1 MQREQ
6 ARIRTGEPLR
16 WTIIGCRLGSQRRR
30 ARLRFMP
37 TDCGFQPV
45 IGRLPQ
51 ISQDRAKWGL
61 HSPRNR
67 RTRSRRRRNG
77 PILARYDR
85 GMQSAGRRVP
95 QPLAPGELDLPI
107 RAVMPELARG
117 TAALGRLGITTPRQA
132 LFYLPFRYDDF
143 SDLRPLGDLAADEK
157 QSARV
162 RVVSVEVEPGF
173 RRRPQRVIAQLSDL
187 SGTAEAI
194 WFGRRYVE
202 RRLEPGAEIVVS
214 GKVTFRGWRPQFTSP
229 EFSPVGH
236 ASVHTARVV
245 PVYRLAGGVTQRRVR
260 ELLARVLERA
270 LPAVD
275 DPLQDAERG
284 DLVPLADALH
294 AAHFPEEAADV
305 AGALDRLAHD
315 ELLALQLAMAQARA
329 ARAGLQ
335 AARVEIGADELA
347 ALLAALPF
355 ELTGDQRRAVDEIVA
370 DLALDQPMRRL
381 LQGDVGSGKTAVA
394 AVALAG
400 VVRAGWQAVL
410 MAPTEILARQHHL
423 GLAPL
428 LDALGVR
435 AEFLS
440 GSLSPA
446 VKGSIHDA
454 IEAGEAEVVIGTH
467 AVISEA
473 VTFRRLGLA
482 VVDEQHRFGVSQR
495 AALQAKGAGR
505 EPHLLALTATPIP
518 RTLALTFYADL
529 AISSI
534 HELPPGRRSIRTE
547 IRDRRAL
554 PKIEAFLASEA
565 AAGRQAFVVVP
576 LVAESE
582 ALSAASAEAEVERLR
597 AVLPGLRI
605 GIVHGQQRADD
616 RDATMAAFAA
626 GAMDLLVAT
635 TVIEVGIDVPNASVM
650 LVEDADRFGLAQLH
664 QLRGRVG
671 RGADQSFC
679 ILLTDAVDERSRERL
694 EVVRSSNDGF
704 AIAEADLR
712 LRGAGNLLGTRQS
725 GLPPLRVAS
734 LFEPRHLALAERAG
748 KLAQAI
754 VASDPGL
761 ASRPE
766 LVRLRDDFAAVE
778 DEGDAA

>member
-1 MQREQ
+1 M
-6 ARIRTGEPLR
+6 
-16 WTIIGCRLGSQRRR
+16 
-30 ARLRFMP
+30 
-37 TDCGFQPV
+37 
-45 IGRLPQ
+45 
-51 ISQDRAKWGL
+51 
-61 HSPRNR
+61 
-67 RTRSRRRRNG
+67 
-77 PILARYDR
+77 LARYDR
-85 GMQSAGRRVP
+85 RMQSAGRR
-95 QPLAPGELDLPI
+95 APTPPAAGDLDQQI
-107 RAVMPELARG
+107 RAVLAELARG
-117 TAALGRLGITTPRQA
+117 AAALRRLGIATPRQA

-143 SDLRPLGDLAADEK
+143 SDLRPLGELVADEK

-162 RVVSVEVEPGF
+162 QVVDVTLEPGF
-173 RRRPQRVIAQLSDL
+173 GRRPQRVIAQLSDR

-194 WFGRRYVE
+194 WFGRRFIE

-214 GKVTFRGWRPQFTSP
+214 GKVAFRGWRPQFISP

-236 ASVHTARVV
+236 ESIHTARVV
-245 PVYRLAGGVTQRRVR
+245 PIYRLAGGVTQRRVR
-260 ELLARVLERA
+260 ELLARILERA

-275 DPLQDAERG
+275 DPLRVAERG
-284 DLVPLADALH
+284 DLPSLADALR

-305 AGALDRLAHD
+305 AGALDRLAFD

-329 ARAGLQ
+329 GRADLR
-335 AARVEIGADELA
+335 AARVSIGLKELSE
-347 ALLAALPF
+347 LVAALPF
-355 ELTGDQRRAVDEIVA
+355 RLTADQRRAIDEIVE
-370 DLALDQPMRRL
+370 DLASEQPMRRL

-400 VVRAGWQAVL
+400 VVRAGSQAAL

-428 LDALGVR
+428 LEGLGVH

-440 GSLSPA
+440 GSLSVSA
-446 VKGSIHDA
+446 KRRIHDA

-473 VTFRRLGLA
+473 VTFQRLGLA
-482 VVDEQHRFGVSQR
+482 VVDEQHRFGVAQR
-495 AALQAKGAGR
+495 AALQAKGSGL

-529 AISSI
+529 ALSTIR
-534 HELPPGRRSIRTE
+534 ELPPGRRSIRTE
-547 IRDRRAL
+547 LRDRSAL
-554 PKIEAFLASEA
+554 PRIEAFLASEA
-565 AAGRQAFVVVP
+565 AAGRQSFVVVP
-576 LVAESE
+576 LIAESE
-582 ALSAASAEAEVERLR
+582 ALSVASAEAEVERLR
-597 AVLPGLRI
+597 QALPALRI
-605 GIVHGQQRADD
+605 GLVHGQQRADD

-626 GAMDLLVAT
+626 GELDLLVAT

-650 LVEDADRFGLAQLH
+650 LIEDAERFGLAQLH

-671 RGADQSFC
+671 RGEQQSFC
-679 ILLTDAVDERSRERL
+679 ILLTDATDEHARERL
-694 EVVRSSNDGF
+694 EVVRASSDGF
-704 AIAEADLR
+704 EIAEADLR

-748 KLAQAI
+748 ALARRL
-754 VASDPGL
+754 VAADPEL
-761 ASRPE
+761 ASRPG
-766 LVRLRDDFAAVE
+766 LVLLRDEFTAAE

>member
-1 MQREQ
+1 
-6 ARIRTGEPLR
+6 
-16 WTIIGCRLGSQRRR
+16 
-30 ARLRFMP
+30 
-37 TDCGFQPV
+37 
-45 IGRLPQ
+45 
-51 ISQDRAKWGL
+51 
-61 HSPRNR
+61 
-67 RTRSRRRRNG
+67 
-77 PILARYDR
+77 
-85 GMQSAGRRVP
+85 MQSAGRRAP
-95 QPLAPGELDLPI
+95 EALAPGDLDAPI
-107 RAVMPELARG
+107 RAVLPELARG
-117 TAALGRLGITTPRQA
+117 AGTLARLGIATPRQA
-132 LFYLPFRYDDF
+132 LFHLPFRYDDF
-143 SDLRPLGDLAADEK
+143 SDLRKLGDLVADEK
-157 QSARV
+157 QSAQV
-162 RVVSVEVEPGF
+162 RVVDVNVEPGF
-173 RRRPQRVIAQLSDL
+173 GRRPQRVIAQLSDL
-187 SGTAEAI
+187 TGTAEAI

-236 ASVHTARVV
+236 ESVHTARVV
-245 PVYRLAGGVTQRRVR
+245 PVYRLVAGVTQRRVR

-270 LPAVD
+270 LPAVA
-275 DPLQDAERG
+275 DPLRPAERG
-284 DLVPLADALH
+284 DLPTLADALR

-305 AGALDRLAHD
+305 AGALDRLAFD
-315 ELLALQLAMAQARA
+315 ELLALQLTMAQARL
-329 ARAGLQ
+329 ARADLR
-335 AARVEIGADELA
+335 AARVTIDAGELS

-355 ELTGDQRRAVDEIVA
+355 ELTGDQRRAVDEVVA
-370 DLALDQPMRRL
+370 DLASDQPMRRL

-400 VVRAGWQAVL
+400 AVRAGWQAVL
-410 MAPTEILARQHHL
+410 MAPTEILARQHHQ

-428 LDALGVR
+428 LEALGVR

-440 GSLSPA
+440 GSLAAAAKSR
-446 VKGSIHDA
+446 IHDA
-454 IEAGEAEVVIGTH
+454 IGAGEAEVVIGTH

-473 VTFRRLGLA
+473 VAFQRLGLA
-482 VVDEQHRFGVSQR
+482 VVDEQHRFGVAQR
-495 AALQAKGAGR
+495 AALQAKGSGL

-518 RTLALTFYADL
+518 RTLALTFYGDL

-534 HELPPGRRSIRTE
+534 HELPPGRRAIRTE
-547 IRDRRAL
+547 LRSRSAL
-554 PKIEAFLASEA
+554 PRIEAFLASEA

-582 ALSAASAEAEVERLR
+582 ALSVASAEAEVERLR
-597 AVLPGLRI
+597 GALPGLRI
-605 GIVHGQQRADD
+605 GLVHGQQRSDV

-626 GAMDLLVAT
+626 GEMDLLVAT
-635 TVIEVGIDVPNASVM
+635 TVIEVGIDIPNASVM
-650 LVEDADRFGLAQLH
+650 LIEDAERFGLAQLH

-679 ILLTDAVDERSRERL
+679 ILLTDASDERARERL
-694 EVVRSSNDGF
+694 EVVRGSNDGF

-748 KLAQAI
+748 ALARRL
-754 VASDPGL
+754 VAADPAL
-761 ASRPE
+761 ASRPA
-766 LVRLRDDFAAVE
+766 LVRLRDDFTAAE